1 MDTKTLI
8 SEAKAR
14 FNHNSAKAQL
24 KDKYDGK
31 FIVAEQGGLWK
42 ATPEFIAFL
51 SALEDDNFVILID
64 TFDNPVEVKR
74 EQLLEGVEE
83 NGDVVT
89 WQDLTT
95 GESRQVVVEEISFT
109 RMTPPDKRFDGFGG
123 VIEITI
129 RTV

>member
-42 ATPEFIAFL
+42 ATPEFIGFL
-51 SALEDDNFVILID
+51 NALNDDNVVLID
-64 TFDNPVEVKR
+64 TFDNPVEVSRK
-74 EQLLEGVEE
+74 QLLEVLKSTYQKVMLDWHKEWKE
-83 NGDVVT
+83 
-89 WQDLTT
+89 L
-95 GESRQVVVEEISFT
+95 EF
-109 RMTPPDKRFDGFGG
+109 KR
-123 VIEITI
+123 
-129 RTV
+129 